1 MNYFCCRRFIISE
14 QHLSKILFRRSS
26 FWIGSYSE
34 VITKL
39 IEKQLQKNQFLRYV
53 VPNLSTKSLKNT
65 WEEICI
71 LETCSV
77 FMNKIFEIHLQR
89 HSTIVLVY
97 ICVIVLNVPLIKSLK
112 LVSVKHLLE
121 TPYLF
126 TWYILKT
133 K

>member
-53 VPNLSTKSLKNT
+53 VPNLSTKALKNT

-77 FMNKIFEIHLQR
+77 FMNKIFEIHLRR